1 MTLGIEGFL
10 EDDTSVQIK
19 GKDWQAWLHYRIF
32 LEKRYH
38 EHKLNES
45 QSKDSYLHCG

>member
-1 MTLGIEGFL
+1 MTQVYKLKEKTDKPDYIIVF
-10 EDDTSVQIK
+10 
-19 GKDWQAWLHYRIF
+19 F

-45 QSKDSYLHCG
+45 QSKVSYLHCG